1 MDRWKNTQIDTI
13 HKHAAIQ
20 IDNRDS
26 GKKKNSYKDTQTK
39 R

>member
-1 MDRWKNTQIDTI
+1 MDRWVNTQRDTI

-20 IDNRDS
+20 IENADS
-26 GKKKNSYKDTQTK
+26 GKKNSYKDTQTK